1 MFTLEQQQQI
11 FIVQCFFSNGER
23 LGPIRHLEFLRNF
36 NKSFRIFK
44 ALNQQ
49 LAQKV
54 YKCVNMFLETGS
66 VLRKKAVDDR
76 QKDQLKI
83 LKRVNKE
90 LLQRLTQ
97 ETNLSFGTVQ
107 LILEKDLH
115 FFLYRV
121 SVVNE
126 ITP

>member
-1 MFTLEQQQQI
+1 MFTLEQQI

-36 NKSFRIFK
+36 NKSFRTFK

-66 VLRKKAVDDR
+66 VLRKKGSRRPTKRSAEN
-76 QKDQLKI
+76 I
-83 LKRVNKE
+83 ERVNKE

-107 LILEKDLH
+107 LILKKDLH

-121 SVVNE
+121 SVVHE

>member
-1 MFTLEQQQQI
+1 MFTLEQQI
-11 FIVQCFFSNGER
+11 FIVQCSFSNGGR

-36 NKSFRIFK
+36 NKSFRTFK
-44 ALNQQ
+44 TLNQQ

-66 VLRKKAVDDR
+66 VLRKKKTVDDG

-90 LLQRLTQ
+90 LLGRLTQ
-97 ETNLSFGTVQ
+97 ETNLSFGTV
-107 LILEKDLH
+107 
-115 FFLYRV
+115 
-121 SVVNE
+121 
-126 ITP
+126 

>member
-1 MFTLEQQQQI
+1 VF
-11 FIVQCFFSNGER
+11 C
-23 LGPIRHLEFLRNF
+23 
-36 NKSFRIFK
+36 
-44 ALNQQ
+44 A
-49 LAQKV
+49 
-54 YKCVNMFLETGS
+54 
-66 VLRKKAVDDR
+66 KKTVDDR

-97 ETNLSFGTVQ
+97 ETNHLVQ
-107 LILEKDLH
+107 LILKKDLH

-121 SVVNE
+121 NVVHD

>member
-1 MFTLEQQQQI
+1 MFSLEQQI

-36 NKSFRIFK
+36 NKSFRTFK

-66 VLRKKAVDDR
+66 VLRKKT
-76 QKDQLKI
+76 
-83 LKRVNKE
+83 E

-107 LILEKDLH
+107 FILEKDLH
-115 FFLYRV
+115 FQ
-121 SVVNE
+121 NH
-126 ITP
+126 